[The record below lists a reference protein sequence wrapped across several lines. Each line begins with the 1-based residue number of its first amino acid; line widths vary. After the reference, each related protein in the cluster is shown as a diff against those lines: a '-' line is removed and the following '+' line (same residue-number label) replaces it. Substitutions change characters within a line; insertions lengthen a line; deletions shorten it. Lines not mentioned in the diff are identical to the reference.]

1 MMPSTLQVL
10 ATKVLA
16 LREHTENV
24 HISTEYYYHIL
35 QCCGL
40 WWHAA
45 PIILCFVGSVQM
57 LLQTPIFAEGILLI
71 TALLQAVQENNYVLL
86 QLFTVW
92 GANINYGLFSIITVH
107 ARDLCRK
114 LRATEMLARNAVI
127 QIVFTTLHVIT
138 STIMFL
144 CHVLFTNNP
153 LLQNVYMGEMW
164 MLFIWRMQNL
174 SNLLLYIVSITA
186 ILSIFWYGIPV
197 QYILMDA
204 IQYFYQKFMDFNEW
218 RVSCAL
224 SFIIVYVLHTMYI
237 SEKVHMY
244 IVAMLYLPCS
254 IQDRNLSTI
263 YYCFLLG
270 AIINQAMLSSVL
282 YYIIFILFFCIHL
295 RAVAFAEGTTLAK
308 QKGYIAILEIL
319 SLHIIYTPN
328 TVFSSK
334 IQPANI
340 TSLLQ
345 NFYPKNLFVYVRSKP
360 GFYYP

>member
-1 MMPSTLQVL
+1 MPSTLQVL

-16 LREHTENV
+16 LEHTENV
-24 HISTEYYYHIL
+24 HISTKYYYHIL

-45 PIILCFVGSVQM
+45 PIILCFIGSMQM

-71 TALLQAVQENNYVLL
+71 TALLQAVQDNNYVLL

-92 GANINYGLFSIITVH
+92 GANINYGLFSIITEH
-107 ARDLCRK
+107 TRDLCRK
-114 LRATEMLARNAVI
+114 LRAKEMLAGNAVI
-127 QIVFTTLHVIT
+127 QIIFTTLHGTT

-144 CHVLFTNNP
+144 CHVLFTINP

-164 MLFIWRMQNL
+164 MLFHWRMQNL
-174 SNLLLYIVSITA
+174 SDLLLYIISITA

-204 IQYFYQKFMDFNEW
+204 IQYFYQRFIYFNVW

-244 IVAMLYLPCS
+244 IVEMLYLPCS
-254 IQDRNLSTI
+254 IQDTNFSTI

-270 AIINQAMLSSVL
+270 ANINQAMFTSVSN
-282 YYIIFILFFCIHL
+282 YIVFIIFFCIHL
-295 RAVAFAEGTTLAK
+295 RAVAFTEGMALAK

-328 TVFSSK
+328 TEFSSK
-334 IQPANI
+334 IQPVHI

-345 NFYPKNLFVYVRSKP
+345 NFYPKNLFIFVRYKP
-360 GFYYP
+360 GLYYP